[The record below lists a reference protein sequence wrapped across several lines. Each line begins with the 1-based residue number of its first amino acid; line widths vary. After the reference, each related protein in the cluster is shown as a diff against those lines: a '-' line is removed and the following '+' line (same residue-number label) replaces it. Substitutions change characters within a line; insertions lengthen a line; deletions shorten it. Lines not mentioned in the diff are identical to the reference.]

1 MSRYNTIQ
9 SFNYI
14 SLKTP
19 VHNWMLLTMLG
30 KGLAVRTCSVMSVR
44 CSDPLIH
51 HSISPHLRCRPQIT
65 SSYHLL
71 IVLLS
76 SYHPGWS
83 CAVKQ
88 WNFLK
93 LTTVKLLDES
103 FKYESLFHF
112 SITSTKKYISIV
124 SCGLYYFTVQ
134 NISAK
139 VKEALLASNS
149 KSHYTK
155 CHLFQLLHFSTLQMI
170 RKILFYW
177 AFQKCSLYTVHVYV

>member
-1 MSRYNTIQ
+1 MIQ
-9 SFNYI
+9 CFNYI
-14 SLKTP
+14 FLKIS
-19 VHNWMLLTMLG
+19 VHNCMLLTMLC
-30 KGLAVRTCSVMSVR
+30 KGLAVWAHNVVSWA
-44 CSDPLIH
+44 SDAPTQLIH
-51 HSISPHLRCRPQIT
+51 HSHSPHLWTRPQIT

-71 IVLLS
+71 TNQDEAVL
-76 SYHPGWS
+76 
-83 CAVKQ
+83 
-88 WNFLK
+88 WNK
-93 LTTVKLLDES
+93 VKLLDES

-112 SITSTKKYISIV
+112 SITSAKKYISIV
-124 SCGLYYFTVQ
+124 RCGLYYFTVQ

-177 AFQKCSLYTVHVYV
+177 AFQTCTRVCVGMDNVN